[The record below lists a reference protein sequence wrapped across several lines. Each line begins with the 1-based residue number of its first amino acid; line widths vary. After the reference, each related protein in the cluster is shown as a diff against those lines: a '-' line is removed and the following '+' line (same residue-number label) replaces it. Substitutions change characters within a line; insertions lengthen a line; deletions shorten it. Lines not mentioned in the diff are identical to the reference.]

1 MFWIIHLDFLISFH
15 YTKSNDRKLIHNM
28 FTKRQ
33 KQVLDFVTDY
43 KMRKGYAPAL
53 DEIQK
58 KFKFASVSTAHF
70 HVSRLRDLGYLTREE
85 NKPRSINIVSREIM
99 VKIPLLGAIAA
110 GQPIEAIQDKEII
123 AVPKSKIPISSEVYA
138 LRVVGDSMVDE
149 NIHNGDIVLVRHQ
162 ETAENGQKVV
172 ALINNHEATLK
183 KFYQESGHI
192 RLQPANKNMEPLI
205 FRNGRDVSIQGVVL
219 DVIRDI
225 GISITEITLPQTVQ
239 QTDKK
244 SSPHFEAENIL
255 IYKDNILKI
264 NSIPNNSVDLIVTS
278 PPYNVDIH
286 YNSHADDLS
295 YEDYL
300 EFTRKW
306 IKKCFDLTKSEGR
319 FLLNIP
325 LDKNKG
331 GQKSVGADITKIA
344 KDIGWKYHSTIIW
357 NEGNISRRTA
367 WGSFMSASAPYVI
380 APVELILVLY
390 KDSWKKTGGSRKND
404 ITKKEFMD
412 WTNGVWT
419 FNGQSKKGAGGH
431 PAPFPIE
438 LPRRCIKL
446 FSFIGD
452 TVLDPFL
459 GSGST
464 LIASYL
470 HGRKGIGV
478 EIDEKYCDIAI
489 DRLCNEAKVNQGNLL
504 K

>member
-1 MFWIIHLDFLISFH
+1 ML
-15 YTKSNDRKLIHNM
+15 
-28 FTKRQ
+28 TKRQ
-33 KQVLDFVTDY
+33 KQILDYVKKFIKEKSYSPSFEEIRRHFGFVSKSTVHHHIETL
-43 KMRKGYAPAL
+43 KEKGYL
-53 DEIQK
+53 K
-58 KFKFASVSTAHF
+58 R
-70 HVSRLRDLGYLTREE
+70 SRTIELPKAEKSSGLVE
-85 NKPRSINIVSREIM
+85 
-99 VKIPLLGAIAA
+99 IPLLGTIAA
-110 GQPIEAIQDKEII
+110 GEPIEAIQEKETI
-123 AVPKSKIPISSEVYA
+123 AVPQDKLPRSGDFYA
-138 LRVVGDSMVDE
+138 LRVMGDSMIDE
-149 NIHNGDIVLVRHQ
+149 GINDGDVILVKQ
-162 ETAENGQKVV
+162 QSIAENGQKVV
-172 ALINNHEATLK
+172 ALVDNYEATLK
-183 KFYQESGHI
+183 KFYKERGYI
-192 RLQPANKNMEPLI
+192 RLQPANKTMEPLI
-205 FRNGRDVSIQGVVL
+205 FRKGRDISIQGIVL
-219 DVIRDI
+219 DVIKNI
-225 GISITEITLPQTVQ
+225 GTPIPESILLNTSSEQTARMSKPYFK
-239 QTDKK
+239 TDDL
-244 SSPHFEAENIL
+244 L
-255 IYKDNILKI
+255 IYKDDILKI

-286 YNSHADDLS
+286 YNSHADNLS
-295 YEDYL
+295 YDDYL

-306 IKKCFDLTKSEGR
+306 IKKCFELTKNEGR

-331 GQKSVGADITKIA
+331 GQKSVGADFTRITKE
-344 KDIGWKYHSTIIW
+344 IGWKYHSTIVW

-404 ITKKEFMD
+404 ITKQEFMD

-470 HGRKGIGV
+470 HKRKGIGV
-478 EIDEKYCDIAI
+478 EIDKKYCDIAI
-489 DRLCNEAKVNQGNLL
+489 DRLRREAKIGQGNLL